1 MSSKSVVIVAAKRTP
16 LGSFQGQFSN
26 LSATDLGANAIQA
39 VLDAT
44 PVNADQID
52 SVHFGCVLPAGL
64 GQAPARQAALK
75 GGVSLSTPC
84 TTVNKVCGSS
94 MQTVIYAVNQI
105 KAGDATAVIAGGME
119 SMTNAPYLL
128 PTARSGQKMGHGEML
143 DHMFFDGL
151 RDTKHGHLMGSFA
164 ELCAD
169 KFSFTREQQDDFAIS
184 SFQRATAAIESGEF
198 NAEISPV
205 SVKTRKSETTYITD
219 EQPSNINIEK
229 IRTLRPAF
237 KKNGTVTA
245 ANASSISD
253 GAAALLIM
261 DSDEASSKNVTPL
274 AKIIAHATHAHD
286 PDWFST
292 APIYAIEKLLK
303 KCGWEL
309 DDVDLFEINEA
320 FAVVTMA
327 AIKELKLDPNK
338 VNVNGGACA
347 LGHPIGASGTR
358 IIVTLIHALK
368 NRGLTKGIATL
379 CIGGGE
385 ATALAIEII

>member
-327 AIKELKLDPNK
+327 AIKELKFDPNK

>member
-1 MSSKSVVIVAAKRTP
+1 MPSKSVVIVAAKRTP

-237 KKNGTVTA
+237 KKDGTVTA

-261 DSDEASSKNVTPL
+261 DGDEASSKNVTPL

-292 APIYAIEKLLK
+292 TPIYAIEKLLK
-303 KCGWEL
+303 KCDWEL